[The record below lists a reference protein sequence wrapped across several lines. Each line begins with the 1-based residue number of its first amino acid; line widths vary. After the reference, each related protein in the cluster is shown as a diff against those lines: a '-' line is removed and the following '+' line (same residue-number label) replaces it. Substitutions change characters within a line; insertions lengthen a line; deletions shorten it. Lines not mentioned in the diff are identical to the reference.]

1 MKSYLLIPVIL
12 LVVGCA
18 TPVPV
23 ERKFPTAPE
32 TLLKECEK
40 LKTIEVTNVSI
51 TDMLK
56 VVTENY
62 TLYHECANKNANWKE
77 WYERQKKT
85 FEAVDK

>member
-1 MKSYLLIPVIL
+1 MKLAITLATVALLA
-12 LVVGCA
+12 GCS
-18 TPVPV
+18 TTVPV

-40 LKTIEVTNVSI
+40 LKTIEGTNVSI

-62 TLYHECANKNANWKE
+62 TLYHECANKNENWKE
-77 WYERQKKT
+77 WYQRQKQT